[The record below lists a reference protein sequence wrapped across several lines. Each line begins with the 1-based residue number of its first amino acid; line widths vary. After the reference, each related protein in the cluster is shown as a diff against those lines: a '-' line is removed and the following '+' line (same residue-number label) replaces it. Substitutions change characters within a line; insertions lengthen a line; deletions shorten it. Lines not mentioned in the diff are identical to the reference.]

1 MTAAE
6 FDASLLANLER
17 VAARNEQIRAQ
28 TRTLRDLL
36 ERKQRLAARLE
47 TTLTKMITEQE
58 TINIEISR
66 LLTSEEQR
74 TFAGHLVA

>member
-17 VAARNEQIRAQ
+17 VAAKNEQIRAQ

-47 TTLTKMITEQE
+47 TTLTEMITEQE